1 MRKNGAYKTQ
11 NCVEFRESGVDEG
24 VGDYVVTLG
33 DAYDTVGAYLTLTD
47 AGDHAGET
55 CGEAYTEADPSVDGS
70 AGEFTHHN
78 QECHETVDTL
88 S

>member
-1 MRKNGAYKTQ
+1 MCQNCSNQAQ

-24 VGDYVVTLG
+24 VGDNVVTLG

-55 CGEAYTEADPSVDGS
+55 CGEAHTEADPSVDGS

-78 QECHETVDTL
+78 QECHEAVDTL
-88 S
+88 G